1 MSHFS
6 QICTKS
12 PLIHHLFLQFKQNNY
27 KTELTLGSL
36 HIPVAWGLISDSVS
50 AGDMQGQLHHIELE
64 TLLSA
69 GEQ

>member
-36 HIPVAWGLISDSVS
+36 HTPGPWSLIADSVS
-50 AGDMQGQLHHIELE
+50 AGDVQGQLHHIELE
-64 TLLSA
+64 TLISA
-69 GEQ
+69 GKQ